1 MILDIIFAAVLII
14 AFITGCKQ
22 GLIKSVWRIAA
33 WIVTIIAVYAALTP
47 VISFLHG
54 TALAENIY
62 GSVYEAVSGWI
73 PQSEGV
79 NLAEL
84 TSMPEW
90 MVAGADKQI
99 NEAVS
104 TMNESIENAA
114 AAASQNIT
122 DVVIKIIATAGLFII
137 IRLVLSIL
145 FRLLDGASKLP
156 VIGGA
161 NKLLGGAF
169 SVISVTI
176 GVYLVLALISLFANP
191 SVYGYI
197 NESTAVR
204 YLFNNN
210 ILMQI
215 FMGI

>member
-1 MILDIIFAAVLII
+1 MILDIILLAVLII

-62 GSVYEAVSGWI
+62 GSINEALSGWV

-84 TSMPEW
+84 TSLPEW
-90 MVAGADKQI
+90 MVAGADTQI

-104 TMNESIENAA
+104 SMNESLENAA
-114 AAASQNIT
+114 AVAAQNIT
-122 DVVIKIIATAGLFII
+122 DVIIKIIAAAGLFII

-145 FRLLDGASKLP
+145 FRVLDGASKLP

-161 NKLLGGAF
+161 NRLLGGVF
-169 SVISVTI
+169 SLISVTV

-197 NESTAVR
+197 NESTAVK

-210 ILMQI
+210 ILMKL
-215 FMGI
+215 FM